1 MDVGNTGWWVPGL
14 VLGVP
19 PLLLVVLHLLAR
31 LERWMAG
38 PDERAAAVTR
48 LLEQE
53 EGPDEI
59 ETEVIRLLAQVTQ
72 SRRARARRAQ
82 RVNGVPS
89 GARRLALRRREPAAV
104 IERPAE
110 PR

>member
-19 PLLLVVLHLLAR
+19 PLLLVVLQLLAR

-38 PDERAAAVTR
+38 PEERAAAVAR
-48 LLEQE
+48 LLEQ

-72 SRRARARRAQ
+72 SRPARARRAQ
-82 RVNGVPS
+82 RAAGLPS
-89 GARRLALRRREPAAV
+89 GPRRLAPRRRQTAV
-104 IERPAE
+104 VTERPTE

>member
-38 PDERAAAVTR
+38 PEERAAAVAR

-53 EGPDEI
+53 QGPDEI

-82 RVNGVPS
+82 RAAGLPS
-89 GARRLALRRREPAAV
+89 GPRRLAPRRRQTAV
-104 IERPAE
+104 VTERPAE